1 MEERITKKYKNSTQY
16 VLSALVPYTES
27 NLKLVFTPKRFFSDL
42 NILDKNKEKTLKNAY
57 YNCIKRG
64 YVLLDEL
71 TGQPVITNKGLSK
84 LKPYG
89 SRRLKGSNIMV
100 IFDILETHRHK
111 RRQLRTL
118 LRQLEFEQIQ
128 KSVWSTDLDSRE
140 YLKAEIKRLNLE
152 KEVKI
157 FEYRLL

>member
-84 LKPYG
+84 LKPYE